1 MLTPQRCTRRFAS
14 AQCLDGYA
22 RAMIAWLAPD
32 DPPERFPPLERALL
46 DPPGL
51 LAAGGDLSSE
61 RLLAAYRRGIF
72 PWYSPGQ
79 PVLWWSPDP
88 RAIFEFHQVHISHSL
103 ARTLRRQRFQI
114 TFDRAFAGV
123 IRACATVP
131 RRGDDTWISPEFIE
145 AYEVMHR
152 SGWAHSCESWEGDRL
167 VGGVYG
173 VALGGFFAG
182 ESMFHHTGDASKV
195 ALASLLGHLHRQGF
209 SLFDTQMLTS
219 TTRALGAVE
228 IPRRDYLQRL
238 AFALTQTCKFQ
249 E

>member
-61 RLLAAYRRGIF
+61 RLLAAYQRGIF

-88 RAIFEFHQVHISHSL
+88 REVLFPKEFHRSRSL
-103 ARTLRRQRFQI
+103 ARTLRTRGFECSMDQ
-114 TFDRAFAGV
+114 DFAAV
-123 IRACATVP
+123 IDACAAP
-131 RRGDDTWISPEFIE
+131 RPHSPGTWITPQMRS
-145 AYEVMHR
+145 AYCLLHAR
-152 SGWAHSCESWEGDRL
+152 GAAHSLEVRRDGQL
-167 VGGVYG
+167 VGGLYG
-173 VALGGFFAG
+173 LRIGRVFCG
-182 ESMFHHTGDASKV
+182 ESMFSREADASKA
-195 ALASLLGHLHRQGF
+195 ALEALVRMSLADGTALIDCQMPSPHLRSLGSRP
-209 SLFDTQMLTS
+209 
-219 TTRALGAVE
+219 
-228 IPRRDYLQRL
+228 IPRAEFLSYLGPAGAAQP
-238 AFALTQTCKFQ
+238 
-249 E
+249 